1 MKTELLFLLLMSQW
15 GRLSAPGKNLQP
27 DPTFEDDD
35 RSLPGGSTLPGLVS
49 KVLGKNSKNKH
60 SSLLYKSVNL
70 QKKVFRAVSL
80 EWFWAQCV
88 QT

>member
-49 KVLGKNSKNKH
+49 KVLGKNSKETNTLAYFTKV
-60 SSLLYKSVNL
+60 LTC
-70 QKKVFRAVSL
+70 KKGF
-80 EWFWAQCV
+80 
-88 QT
+88 